1 MIQPSPMEE
10 FHSYISQEGIISI
23 YGESGTGKTTLAL
36 QIISELMITHKSQN
50 WQSVWIQA
58 SETFPKKRLQTMY
71 INERENIAYLLK
83 NIFLVPGK
91 KPFSNI
97 TTQSAFLK
105 NFETL
110 VLPPNLKF
118 IVIDNISH
126 HLRYAQANIS
136 VFQEKM
142 KLMNEFFNHQLFPLI
157 MFCLREKI
165 ILFLIHEVSF
175 DPQSGQLKSYNNKLF
190 ERVRCVEINLL
201 KSVGSQ
207 LKSMVVS
214 IHNIKKQ
221 YTYEISEKGFIWL

>member
-1 MIQPSPMEE
+1 MIQLSFMEE
-10 FHSYISQEGIISI
+10 FHSYISQDGIISI
-23 YGESGTGKTTLAL
+23 YGESGTGKTTLTL
-36 QIISELMITHKSQN
+36 QIISEFIIKHKSQN
-50 WQSVWIQA
+50 RQCIWVQA
-58 SETFPKKRLQTMY
+58 SEIFPKKRLQTMY
-71 INERENIAYLLK
+71 RNEPEIISALLK
-83 NIFLVPGK
+83 NIFVIPGK

-110 VLPPNLKF
+110 ALPPNLKY

-175 DPQSGQLKSYNNKLF
+175 DPQSGQLKAYNNKLF

-201 KSVGSQ
+201 KSIGSQ
-207 LKSMVVS
+207 LKSMILS
-214 IHNIKKQ
+214 TRNIKKQ
-221 YTYEISEKGFIWL
+221 YTYEISEKGFVWL

>member
-1 MIQPSPMEE
+1 MNQTSMMEQ
-10 FHSYISQEGIISI
+10 FQSYLSQEGIISI
-23 YGESGTGKTTLAL
+23 YGESGMGKTTLAL
-36 QIISELMITHKSQN
+36 QIVSEFMIKHKPQN
-50 WQSVWIQA
+50 RQCIWVQA

-71 INERENIAYLLK
+71 INEREKITYLLK

-91 KPFSNI
+91 KPF
-97 TTQSAFLK
+97 LK

-110 VLPPNLKF
+110 VLPPNLRF

-126 HLRYAQANIS
+126 HLRFAQANIS
-136 VFQEKM
+136 LFQDKM

-175 DPQSGQLKSYNNKLF
+175 NPQSGQLKSYNNKLF

-207 LKSMVVS
+207 LKSMVLS
-214 IHNIKKQ
+214 TRNIKKQ
-221 YTYEISEKGFIWL
+221 YTYEISEKGLIWL